1 MVQVSI
7 GHRDGATIRE
17 SKQNSERQRE
27 WPLPNQCF
35 EARVKPVRSLHQV
48 RDVGGETLGGRGAE
62 RVVQRGQQV
71 RRERSLP
78 PIHLGSLI
86 RHNLRVPM
94 RGFEVQS
101 PEAIHQRVE
110 GEEQL
115 EHLHPRGMSQD
126 AGGMNIHSNSLSMC
140 R

>member
-1 MVQVSI
+1 
-7 GHRDGATIRE
+7 
-17 SKQNSERQRE
+17 
-27 WPLPNQCF
+27 
-35 EARVKPVRSLHQV
+35 
-48 RDVGGETLGGRGAE
+48 
-62 RVVQRGQQV
+62 
-71 RRERSLP
+71 
-78 PIHLGSLI
+78 
-86 RHNLRVPM
+86 M

-140 R
+140 RGIDRKTEDI